1 MPLTNLKFA
10 LIIMQFYMSI
20 VTLHQGLNKVIE
32 SISIYYD
39 NKYNYTKNTYPFH
52 SFNQTFIESTPWT
65 VFPCSHQNITII
77 ITNFA
82 LQVLLQTIN
91 KILVVQTNCHPI
103 LHTLTL
109 KGSIRLPVYP
119 ATTYK

>member
-1 MPLTNLKFA
+1 MD
-10 LIIMQFYMSI
+10 SS
-20 VTLHQGLNKVIE
+20 GVI
-32 SISIYYD
+32 SVKYRNSKD
-39 NKYNYTKNTYPFH
+39 NFDT
-52 SFNQTFIESTPWT
+52 
-65 VFPCSHQNITII
+65 
-77 ITNFA
+77 
-82 LQVLLQTIN
+82 TIN